1 MRSLITV
8 CVALVVLSFSA
19 SAEDHGKHRV
29 SVREI
34 NHQLNQQFPFAL
46 DFNGIKAAFFAPK
59 LVLNVLEQHVVVE
72 FAMLAQ
78 RQGERINIPFKLTGH
93 IAFDPIDRQLIL
105 NDLLFD
111 NALARSELVS
121 QPSKVVEMIKETIVE
136 HFPAIT
142 LADFDFLGSSL
153 APETSIGLLIQP
165 RHVQLS
171 Y

>member
-1 MRSLITV
+1 M
-8 CVALVVLSFSA
+8 SFSA

-29 SVREI
+29 SFREI
-34 NHQLNQQFPFAL
+34 SHQLNQQFPFAL
-46 DFNGIKAAFFAPK
+46 DFNGIRAAFFAPK
-59 LVLNVLEQHVVVE
+59 LVLNVLEQHVIVE
-72 FAMLAQ
+72 FSMLAQ

-121 QPSKVVEMIKETIVE
+121 QPSKVVELIEQNIIE

-142 LADFDFLGSSL
+142 LADFSFLGASL
-153 APETSIGLLIQP
+153 AHEKSIGLLIQP